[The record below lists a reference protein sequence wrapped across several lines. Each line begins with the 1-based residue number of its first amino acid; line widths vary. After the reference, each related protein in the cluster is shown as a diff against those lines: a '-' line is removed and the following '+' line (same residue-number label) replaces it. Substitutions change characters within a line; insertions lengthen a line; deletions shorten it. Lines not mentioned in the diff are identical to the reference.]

1 MSRRFL
7 LLWLLAVGSRAHA
20 GQEGA
25 ALLPEGSTLILGFT
39 GGMDR
44 ADDPER
50 GVRRVAL
57 AIRAMGRPGVYA
69 ETFEHYRHRE
79 AGRRVV
85 AALDANGN
93 RRVDGEERGRVK
105 IMLYGQSLGGGEVVR
120 LARELGKAGV
130 AVELTVQVDSVSL
143 GRDGHIPPN
152 VRRAANFY
160 QKELLTFRGEDYI
173 QAEDAQRTKI
183 LGNFRFR
190 YPLLGVRPLPELSW
204 RRLLGGGHARMEA
217 DPLLW
222 AQIQALLVESI
233 R

>member
-1 MSRRFL
+1 MFRKIL
-7 LLWLLAVGSRAHA
+7 VWGLALA
-20 GQEGA
+20 GGMYAAPEGA
-25 ALLPEGSTLILGFT
+25 GLLPPGSTLILGFT

-50 GVRRVAL
+50 GVRRLAL

-69 ETFEHYRHRE
+69 ETLEHFRHRE
-79 AGRRVV
+79 ARRRVV

-105 IMLYGQSLGGGEVVR
+105 IILFGQSLGGGEVVR

-152 VRRAANFY
+152 VRRAVNFY

-173 QAEDAQRTKI
+173 QAEDARRTKI

-190 YPLLGVRPLPELSW
+190 YPLLAMYPAPELSW
-204 RRLLGGGHARMEA
+204 RRVLGGGHARMEA

-222 AQIQALLVESI
+222 AQIQALIVESI
-233 R
+233 Q

>member
-1 MSRRFL
+1 MFRKVL
-7 LLWLLAVGSRAHA
+7 VWGLALA
-20 GQEGA
+20 GGMYAAPAGA
-25 ALLPEGSTLILGFT
+25 GALPPGSTFILGFT
-39 GGMDR
+39 GGLDR

-50 GVRRVAL
+50 GVRRLAL

-69 ETFEHYRHRE
+69 ETLEHYRHRE
-79 AGRRVV
+79 ARRRVV

-105 IMLYGQSLGGGEVVR
+105 IILFGQSLGGGEVVR

-152 VRRAANFY
+152 VRRAVNFY

-173 QAEDAQRTKI
+173 QAEDARRTKI

-190 YPLLGVRPLPELSW
+190 YPLLAMYPAPELSW
-204 RRLLGGGHARMEA
+204 RRVLGGGHARMEA

-222 AQIQALLVESI
+222 AQIQALIVESI
-233 R
+233 Q

>member
-1 MSRRFL
+1 MFRKIL
-7 LLWLLAVGSRAHA
+7 VWGLALA
-20 GQEGA
+20 GGMYAAPEGA
-25 ALLPEGSTLILGFT
+25 GPLPPGSTLILGFT
-39 GGMDR
+39 GGLDR

-50 GVRRVAL
+50 GVRRLAL

-69 ETFEHYRHRE
+69 ETLEHFRHRE
-79 AGRRVV
+79 ARRRVV

-105 IMLYGQSLGGGEVVR
+105 IILFGQSLGGGEVVR

-152 VRRAANFY
+152 VRRAVNFY

-173 QAEDAQRTKI
+173 QAEDARRTKI

-190 YPLLGVRPLPELSW
+190 YPLLAMYPAPELSW
-204 RRLLGGGHARMEA
+204 RRVLGGGHARMEA

-222 AQIQALLVESI
+222 AQIQALIVESI
-233 R
+233 Q

>member
-1 MSRRFL
+1 MFRKMMLF
-7 LLWLLAVGSRAHA
+7 AVVWA
-20 GQEGA
+20 GGMYAAPEGA
-25 ALLPEGSTLILGFT
+25 GPLPPGSTLILGFT
-39 GGMDR
+39 GGLDR

-50 GVRRVAL
+50 GVRRLAL

-69 ETFEHYRHRE
+69 ETLEHFRHRE
-79 AGRRVV
+79 ARRRVV

-105 IMLYGQSLGGGEVVR
+105 IILFGQSLGGGEVVR

-152 VRRAANFY
+152 VRRAVNFY

-173 QAEDAQRTKI
+173 QAEDARRTKI

-190 YPLLGVRPLPELSW
+190 YPLLAMYPAPELSW
-204 RRLLGGGHARMEA
+204 RRVLGGGHARMEA

-222 AQIQALLVESI
+222 AQIQALIVESI
-233 R
+233 Q

>member
-1 MSRRFL
+1 MLRKMMFF
-7 LLWLLAVGSRAHA
+7 AVVWA
-20 GQEGA
+20 GGMYAAPEGA
-25 ALLPEGSTLILGFT
+25 GPLPPGSTLILGFT
-39 GGMDR
+39 GGLDR

-50 GVRRVAL
+50 GVRRLAL
-57 AIRAMGRPGVYA
+57 AMRAMGLPGVYA

-79 AGRRVV
+79 ARRRVV

-105 IMLYGQSLGGGEVVR
+105 IILYGQSLGGGEVVR
-120 LARELGKAGV
+120 LARELGKNGV

-143 GRDGHIPPN
+143 GRDGRIPPN
-152 VRRAANFY
+152 VRRAVNFY
-160 QKELLTFRGEDYI
+160 QKERLTFRGEDYI
-173 QAEDAQRTKI
+173 QAEDGQRTEI

-190 YPLLGVRPLPELSW
+190 YPLLGLNPAPELSW
-204 RRLLGGGHARMEA
+204 RRVLGGGHARMEA

-222 AQIQALLVESI
+222 AQIQALIVESI

>member
-1 MSRRFL
+1 MFRKMMLF
-7 LLWLLAVGSRAHA
+7 AVVWA
-20 GQEGA
+20 GGMYAAPEGA
-25 ALLPEGSTLILGFT
+25 GPLPPGSTLILGFT
-39 GGMDR
+39 GGLDR

-50 GVRRVAL
+50 GVRRLAL
-57 AIRAMGRPGVYA
+57 AMRAMGLPGVYA

-79 AGRRVV
+79 ARRRVV

-105 IMLYGQSLGGGEVVR
+105 IILYGQSLGGGEVVR
-120 LARELGKAGV
+120 LARELGKNGV

-143 GRDGHIPPN
+143 GRDGRIPPN
-152 VRRAANFY
+152 VRRAVNFY
-160 QKELLTFRGEDYI
+160 QKERLTFRGEDYI
-173 QAEDAQRTKI
+173 QAEDAQRTEI

-190 YPLLGVRPLPELSW
+190 YPLLGLNPAPELSW
-204 RRLLGGGHARMEA
+204 RRVLGGGHARMEA

-222 AQIQALLVESI
+222 AQIQALIVESI